1 MSKREKIILAVVL
14 VALLYAAYTFY
25 PVPSSS
31 QRTNVVAEKEL
42 DGVRALSTQLSDE
55 LKKDTLTDN
64 ERYILERATAEWSTD
79 PFLEK
84 KLSSALMPTR
94 GAAGAQSNEF
104 VYSGYLEVNQR
115 RLAVINGM
123 EYVVG
128 EQLESGGYI
137 VKSIDP
143 EKVTLEDIG
152 KGGQMTLPFSA
163 QIF

>member
-1 MSKREKIILAVVL
+1 MSKREKIILAAVL
-14 VALLYAAYTFY
+14 VTLLYAAYSLY
-25 PVPSSS
+25 SEPSS
-31 QRTNVVAEKEL
+31 TKMNVATETEL
-42 DGVRALSTQLSDE
+42 ASVKALSTKLSDE
-55 LKKDTLTDN
+55 LKKESLTDT
-64 ERYILERATAEWSTD
+64 ERYILERAEAEWSTD

-84 KLSSALMPTR
+84 KLFSVLAPAK
-94 GAAGAQSNEF
+94 GAQGAQSNDI

-123 EYVVG
+123 EYMIG

-143 EKVTLEDIG
+143 ERVILEDIG

>member
-1 MSKREKIILAVVL
+1 MSKREKIILAAVL

-25 PVPSSS
+25 SEPSP
-31 QRTNVVAEKEL
+31 QKANVAAETEL
-42 DGVRALSTQLSDE
+42 SGVRALATQLSDE
-55 LKKDTLTDN
+55 LKKDSLTDN
-64 ERYILERATAEWSTD
+64 ERYILDRADAEWSTD
-79 PFLEK
+79 PFLER
-84 KLSSALMPTR
+84 KLSSASAPGR

-115 RLAVINGM
+115 RLAVVNGM

-137 VKSIDP
+137 IKSIDP
-143 EKVTLEDIG
+143 EKVVLEDLS
-152 KGGQMTLPFSA
+152 KGGQITLPFTA

>member
-1 MSKREKIILAVVL
+1 MSKREKIILASVL
-14 VALLYAAYTFY
+14 VALMYAAYTFY
-25 PVPSSS
+25 SEPSSKKM
-31 QRTNVVAEKEL
+31 NVATEAEL
-42 DGVRALSTQLSDE
+42 ASATALSTKLSDE
-55 LKKDTLTDN
+55 LLKENLTAN
-64 ERYILERATAEWSTD
+64 ERYILERAEAEWPKD

-84 KLSSALMPTR
+84 KLSSAGVPGKGT
-94 GAAGAQSNEF
+94 AGGQLNDF

-123 EYVVG
+123 EYVIG

-143 EKVTLEDIG
+143 EKVILEDIG
-152 KGGQMTLPFSA
+152 KGGQIALPFTA

>member
-1 MSKREKIILAVVL
+1 MSTREKIILAGVVI
-14 VALLYAAYTFY
+14 ALLFAAYTFY
-25 PVPSSS
+25 SEPSS
-31 QRTNVVAEKEL
+31 QKKNVAIEKDL
-42 DGVRALSTQLSDE
+42 AGVKALSAKLSEE
-55 LKKDTLTDN
+55 LQKDNLTAVD
-64 ERYILERATAEWSTD
+64 RYILERAGAEWSTD
-79 PFLEK
+79 PFVEK
-84 KLSSALMPTR
+84 KLSLVPVKGTAEAR
-94 GAAGAQSNEF
+94 SNDF

-143 EKVTLEDIG
+143 EKVIIEDIS
-152 KGGQMTLPFSA
+152 KGGRITLPFTA

>member
-1 MSKREKIILAVVL
+1 MSKREQIILAAVL

-25 PVPSSS
+25 SGPSS
-31 QRTNVVAEKEL
+31 QKTNVAAEKEL
-42 DGVRALSTQLSDE
+42 AGVKALSTQLSDE
-55 LKKDTLTDN
+55 LKKDSLTDN
-64 ERYILERATAEWSTD
+64 ERYILERAEAEWSTD

-84 KLSSALMPTR
+84 KLSSAPVSAR
-94 GAAGAQSNEF
+94 GAAGAQSNDF

-143 EKVTLEDIG
+143 EKVILEDIG
-152 KGGQMTLPFSA
+152 KGGQITLPFTA

>member
-1 MSKREKIILAVVL
+1 L
-14 VALLYAAYTFY
+14 VPAQA
-25 PVPSSS
+25 
-31 QRTNVVAEKEL
+31 K
-42 DGVRALSTQLSDE
+42 G
-55 LKKDTLTDN
+55 
-64 ERYILERATAEWSTD
+64 TAE
-79 PFLEK
+79 
-84 KLSSALMPTR
+84 AR
-94 GAAGAQSNEF
+94 SNDF

-143 EKVTLEDIG
+143 EKVILEDVS
-152 KGGQMTLPFSA
+152 KGGRLTLPFTA